1 MRNIELSA
9 SEGKSGIDRLGELTS
24 QLSKARLELREA
36 EQSRDALR
44 RQIVGEEP
52 VLLPDAGSGADSSI
66 SLPEI
71 DGRIDTQKR
80 NLDTLLQRYTEQHPD
95 VVGTRRLIKDLEE
108 QKRQELTARK
118 KFAAANPGASV
129 SNNPVYQQL
138 KVSLAEA
145 EANTASLRA
154 RVSEYEERYKR
165 TTGVMKNQP
174 QLEAEFAQLNRD
186 YELDK
191 RNYEQLVSRRDS
203 AEMSG
208 NLDTAGSMADFRLID
223 PPRSSSKPVAPNR
236 LLLFPLGLLLAIAG
250 GLFAA
255 FAASQIRPV
264 FFDSKSLLDAT
275 GLPVLGTVSLVPNE
289 ARRLKER
296 ASLRRFFFATGGL
309 VLAYAFGL
317 GLLTFLSQRTT
328 GG

>member
-1 MRNIELSA
+1 M
-9 SEGKSGIDRLGELTS
+9 
-24 QLSKARLELREA
+24 
-36 EQSRDALR
+36 
-44 RQIVGEEP
+44 
-52 VLLPDAGSGADSSI
+52 
-66 SLPEI
+66 
-71 DGRIDTQKR
+71 
-80 NLDTLLQRYTEQHPD
+80 
-95 VVGTRRLIKDLEE
+95 
-108 QKRQELTARK
+108 
-118 KFAAANPGASV
+118 
-129 SNNPVYQQL
+129 
-138 KVSLAEA
+138 
-145 EANTASLRA
+145 
-154 RVSEYEERYKR
+154 
-165 TTGVMKNQP
+165 
-174 QLEAEFAQLNRD
+174 NRD

-236 LLLFPLGLLLAIAG
+236 WLLFPLGLLLAIAG